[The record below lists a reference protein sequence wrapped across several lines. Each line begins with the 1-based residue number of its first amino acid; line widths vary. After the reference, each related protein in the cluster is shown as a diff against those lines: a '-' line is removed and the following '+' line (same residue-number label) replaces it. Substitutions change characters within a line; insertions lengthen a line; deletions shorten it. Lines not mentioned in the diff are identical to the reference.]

1 MPQSQHAVQPKG
13 KGEIVDRK
21 TVGRNGEGKKK
32 QGVQKGSYGL
42 LLKIVSSELVKAQ
55 LMVLPH

>member
-1 MPQSQHAVQPKG
+1 MQFNPKA
-13 KGEIVDRK
+13 KESVDRK
-21 TVGRNGEGKKK
+21 TVGRKGEGKE

-42 LLKIVSSELVKAQ
+42 LLKIVSTELGKAQ